1 MKSTGF
7 PYTQRCRLTNS
18 SAVPLTFQLRMSDD
32 GTQPAVDSVDQ
43 IRRDTDPA
51 WSKGI
56 HFHVE
61 PREFSINPSQ
71 GTILP
76 QGHQDIEVTLC
87 SNTVMEFCRR
97 LLVDLDSIGK
107 GVAALIITARC
118 LVPELQVSSPVL
130 LCDECHLKVPYER
143 KILIRNPSHLPG
155 CYGLIP
161 QKRKEDSAV
170 LYSSPKPC
178 GIVQPQSTAEIPVVV
193 AVQALGTHRTD
204 VLIGVFGDER
214 NPLRAQLRSSG
225 RLAEISPSPRLAEL
239 GRIPAPQPVDELHP
253 PKFKP
258 QPPKERRISLD
269 CPATRWRHFRTGK
282 EEAARALK
290 EVQDFS
296 QSSGAEAFSILPLPG
311 MLQPGQSEQ
320 VSSTLSGHLN
330 TTCNI
335 PDLCHMEGGSTSDV
349 LVPRVASCV
358 SSSLSPQE
366 INCGSHA
373 PLRDRRELKE
383 PAQKVKEEAKAI
395 EEEER
400 RKEEE
405 RQKKG
410 KKSVSIPTKEKPFCC
425 PDCGK
430 GFNCYS
436 KLIIHQRIH
445 TGERPYQC
453 PTCQKRFHT
462 SSNLLLHER
471 IHTDERPFR
480 CSDCGKGFNHKSTLV
495 THQRIHTGERPYECP
510 QSFPIG
516 PFRVYHP

>member
-7 PYTQRCRLTNS
+7 PYTQCCRLTNS

-61 PREFSINPSQ
+61 PREFTINPSQ

-87 SNTVMEFCRR
+87 SNTVMEFYRR
-97 LLVDLDSIGK
+97 LLVDLEGIGK

-178 GIVQPQSTAEIPVVV
+178 GIVQPQSTAEIPIVV

-204 VLIGVFGDER
+204 VLISVFGDER

-258 QPPKERRISLD
+258 QPPKERRTSLES
-269 CPATRWRHFRTGK
+269 PASRWRHFRTGK
-282 EEAARALK
+282 
-290 EVQDFS
+290 
-296 QSSGAEAFSILPLPG
+296 AFSILPLPG
-311 MLQPGQSEQ
+311 VLQPGESQQ
-320 VSSTLSGHLN
+320 VSSTFSGNLT
-330 TTCNI
+330 TTCNV
-335 PDLCHMEGGSTSDV
+335 PELCHMEGGSTYKV
-349 LVPRVASCV
+349 LVPRAASRV

-366 INCGSHA
+366 INCGSQA

-383 PAQKVKEEAKAI
+383 PAQKVKEEAKAL

-410 KKSVSIPTKEKPFCC
+410 KKSVSVGKQPPIPAKGKTKTRENKETKIPKKETKIPERKEIKIPEKKESKASE
-425 PDCGK
+425 GK
-430 GFNCYS
+430 KMKAS
-436 KLIIHQRIH
+436 EKKDTKASERKETKIPEKKEAKISEKKEAKDPKK
-445 TGERPYQC
+445 GEP
-453 PTCQKRFHT
+453 KA
-462 SSNLLLHER
+462 
-471 IHTDERPFR
+471 IK
-480 CSDCGKGFNHKSTLV
+480 KGGTEIPKD
-495 THQRIHTGERPYECP
+495 
-510 QSFPIG
+510 
-516 PFRVYHP
+516 

>member
-1 MKSTGF
+1 MSMPLQMGKLRHGAMSGGSVTAPSLHFDLAELDFGDISFGF
-7 PYTQRCRLTNS
+7 PYTQCCRLTNS

-61 PREFSINPSQ
+61 PREFTINPSQ

-87 SNTVMEFCRR
+87 SNTVMEFYRR
-97 LLVDLDSIGK
+97 LLVDLEGIGK

-161 QKRKEDSAV
+161 Q
-170 LYSSPKPC
+170 
-178 GIVQPQSTAEIPVVV
+178 
-193 AVQALGTHRTD
+193 
-204 VLIGVFGDER
+204 
-214 NPLRAQLRSSG
+214 RAQLRSSG

-258 QPPKERRISLD
+258 QPPKERRTSLES
-269 CPATRWRHFRTGK
+269 PASRWRHFRTGK
-282 EEAARALK
+282 
-290 EVQDFS
+290 
-296 QSSGAEAFSILPLPG
+296 AFSILPLPG
-311 MLQPGQSEQ
+311 VLQPGESQQ
-320 VSSTLSGHLN
+320 VSSTFSGNLT
-330 TTCNI
+330 TTCNV
-335 PDLCHMEGGSTSDV
+335 PELCHMEGGSTYKV
-349 LVPRVASCV
+349 LVPRAASRV

-366 INCGSHA
+366 INCGSQA

-383 PAQKVKEEAKAI
+383 PAQKVKEEAKAL

-410 KKSVSIPTKEKPFCC
+410 KKSVSVGKQPPIPAKGKTKTRENKETKIPKKETKIPERKEIKIPEKKESKASE
-425 PDCGK
+425 GK
-430 GFNCYS
+430 KMKAS
-436 KLIIHQRIH
+436 EKKDTKASERKETKIPEKKEAKISEKKEAKDPKK
-445 TGERPYQC
+445 GEP
-453 PTCQKRFHT
+453 KA
-462 SSNLLLHER
+462 
-471 IHTDERPFR
+471 IK
-480 CSDCGKGFNHKSTLV
+480 KGGTEIPKD
-495 THQRIHTGERPYECP
+495 
-510 QSFPIG
+510 
-516 PFRVYHP
+516 

>member
-1 MKSTGF
+1 
-7 PYTQRCRLTNS
+7 
-18 SAVPLTFQLRMSDD
+18 
-32 GTQPAVDSVDQ
+32 
-43 IRRDTDPA
+43 
-51 WSKGI
+51 
-56 HFHVE
+56 
-61 PREFSINPSQ
+61 
-71 GTILP
+71 
-76 QGHQDIEVTLC
+76 
-87 SNTVMEFCRR
+87 MEFCRR
-97 LLVDLDSIGK
+97 LLVDLDGIGK

-130 LCDECHLKVPYER
+130 LCDECHLK
-143 KILIRNPSHLPG
+143 
-155 CYGLIP
+155 
-161 QKRKEDSAV
+161 KRKEDSAV

-193 AVQALGTHRTD
+193 AVQALATHRTD

-239 GRIPAPQPVDELHP
+239 GRIPAPQPVDELHL

-269 CPATRWRHFRTGK
+269 CLATRWRHFRTGK

-311 MLQPGQSEQ
+311 VLQPGESQQ

-335 PDLCHMEGGSTSDV
+335 LELCHMEGGSTSDV
-349 LVPRVASCV
+349 LMPRVASRV
-358 SSSLSPQE
+358 SSSQSPQE
-366 INCGSHA
+366 INCGSQA

-410 KKSVSIPTKEKPFCC
+410 KKSVSVGKQPPIPAKGKTKTRENKETKIPKKGNQN
-425 PDCGK
+425 PREEGNQNPREGGNQNPREEGK
-430 GFNCYS
+430 QSIRREENDSIREEG
-436 KLIIHQRIH
+436 HQSIREE
-445 TGERPYQC
+445 GNQNPRE
-453 PTCQKRFHT
+453 
-462 SSNLLLHER
+462 E
-471 IHTDERPFR
+471 
-480 CSDCGKGFNHKSTLV
+480 
-495 THQRIHTGERPYECP
+495 
-510 QSFPIG
+510 
-516 PFRVYHP
+516 

>member
-1 MKSTGF
+1 
-7 PYTQRCRLTNS
+7 
-18 SAVPLTFQLRMSDD
+18 MSDD

-56 HFHVE
+56 HFYVE
-61 PREFSINPSQ
+61 PREFTINPSQ

-87 SNTVMEFCRR
+87 SNTVMEFYRR
-97 LLVDLDSIGK
+97 LLVDLEGIGK

-161 QKRKEDSAV
+161 QKCKEDSAV

-225 RLAEISPSPRLAEL
+225 RLAEISPSPRPAEL

-258 QPPKERRISLD
+258 QPPKERRTSLD

-282 EEAARALK
+282 
-290 EVQDFS
+290 
-296 QSSGAEAFSILPLPG
+296 AFSILPLPG
-311 MLQPGQSEQ
+311 VLQPGQSQQ
-320 VSSTLSGHLN
+320 VSSTLSGHLT
-330 TTCNI
+330 TTCNV
-335 PDLCHMEGGSTSDV
+335 PELCHMEGGSTSEV
-349 LVPRVASCV
+349 LVPRAASRV

-366 INCGSHA
+366 ITCGSQA

-383 PAQKVKEEAKAI
+383 PAQKVEEEAKAL
-395 EEEER
+395 E
-400 RKEEE
+400 EEE
-405 RQKKG
+405 RQKKE
-410 KKSVSIPTKEKPFCC
+410 KKSVSAGKQLPKPANGKTKTQEKKETKLPEKKKTKIPEKKEIKAPEKKETKTPERKETKAPKKCEPKIPEKKEPKAPKKRELKASKKGGTEIPED
-425 PDCGK
+425 PDEMENSS
-430 GFNCYS
+430 FF
-436 KLIIHQRIH
+436 IH
-445 TGERPYQC
+445 TTHFTKFER
-453 PTCQKRFHT
+453 
-462 SSNLLLHER
+462 L
-471 IHTDERPFR
+471 
-480 CSDCGKGFNHKSTLV
+480 
-495 THQRIHTGERPYECP
+495 
-510 QSFPIG
+510 
-516 PFRVYHP
+516 RVQL